1 MVKAFKNFD
10 YKKGGHIVFWELGI
24 AIELPPGAEIWFPT
38 ALLVHSNTA
47 IGKDETRYSVTSY
60 TGAGIFQWV
69 YRGGVWP
76 CHWKCMLHPEKYK
89 DREEITD
96 EEWAY
101 ALAMRKREKQ
111 NDLERPE
118 ELNDLCFPIWQ

>member
-1 MVKAFKNFD
+1 
-10 YKKGGHIVFWELGI
+10 
-24 AIELPPGAEIWFPT
+24 
-38 ALLVHSNTA
+38 
-47 IGKDETRYSVTSY
+47 
-60 TGAGIFQWV
+60 
-69 YRGGVWP
+69 
-76 CHWKCMLHPEKYK
+76 MLHPEKYK